1 MATGGTD
8 MWRLIVV
15 RHAKSAWPDVPDL
28 RRPLAARGLRDAP
41 AAGRWLREHGL
52 VPDRAIC
59 SPARRAAATW
69 ELASAEWPEVP
80 PVVHD
85 PRVYEAD
92 ADGLVDVVREV
103 SPTVGTVLLVGHQP
117 VLAELVLALA
127 DRDPAAPGAATRD
140 ADLDRIREKFPTSAI
155 AVLATAE
162 PWPQLRP
169 GTARLTH
176 FAVPRG

>member
-1 MATGGTD
+1 

-15 RHAKSAWPDVPDL
+15 RHAKSAWPDVPDME
-28 RRPLAARGLRDAP
+28 RPLAARGLRDAP
-41 AAGRWLREHGL
+41 AAGRWLLDRQL
-52 VPDRAIC
+52 LPDHAIC
-59 SPARRAAATW
+59 SPARRAASTW

-80 PVVHD
+80 SVVHD

-92 ADGLVDVVREV
+92 ADGLVDVLREV
-103 SPTVGTVLLVGHQP
+103 DPTVGTVLLVGHQP

-127 DRDPAAPGAATRD
+127 DRNPAAPGAAARD

-155 AVLATAE
+155 AVLATAA
-162 PWPQLRP
+162 PWPRLRP